1 MKSRTI
7 TGRSTSTGQ
16 PLRITVQ
23 QDHIQAIEPG
33 PADETAWLSPG
44 FIDLQINGYCGCD
57 LNGDLDDPDLV
68 IALAHKV
75 IATGTTTFFPTIIT
89 ASEEKIVRA
98 LGAIARARRASP
110 LAARVMPFAHIEGPY
125 ISSLDGA
132 VGAHQREYV
141 RPPSLAEF
149 ARWQAASGDL
159 VGMVTLSPHW
169 ENTVEFIRAL
179 AGKGIRVSI
188 GHTHA
193 KPEQIHA
200 AAKAGA
206 ILSTHLGNGIA
217 GMLPRHPNPIWAQL
231 ADDRLTATFIADG
244 HHLSADTLKAMVRAK
259 GIERSVLVSDVVAL
273 GGMPPGIYDAA
284 VGGAVESSVDGR
296 VSSVH
301 LGYLA
306 GAARPLKD
314 GIAWAAGSGVCELG
328 DAVRM
333 ATENPGRIVGH
344 RGMLSVGA
352 KADLVRFT
360 MEMEQKS
367 MQIET
372 VLVEGAELAS
382 QDRHTTI
389 TN

>member
-7 TGRSTSTGQ
+7 TGRSTSTGE
-16 PLRITVQ
+16 PLRITVEQ
-23 QDHIQAIEPG
+23 GRIAAIEPG
-33 PADETAWLSPG
+33 SADETAWLSPG
-44 FIDLQINGYCGCD
+44 FIDLQINGYSGCD
-57 LNGDLDDPDLV
+57 FNGELDDPDIV

-75 IATGTTTFFPTIIT
+75 IATGTTTFLPTVIT
-89 ASEEKIVRA
+89 ASEENIVRA
-98 LGAIARARRASP
+98 LGTIARARRASP
-110 LAARVMPFAHIEGPY
+110 LAARTMPFAHIEGPF
-125 ISSLDGA
+125 ISPENGA
-132 VGAHQREYV
+132 VGAHEREFV
-141 RPPSLAEF
+141 RPPSLDEF

-169 ENTVEFIRAL
+169 ENSAEFIRAL

-193 KPEQIHA
+193 TPEQIHA
-200 AAKAGA
+200 AAGAGA
-206 ILSTHLGNGIA
+206 TLSTHLGNGIA

-244 HHLSADTLKAMVRAK
+244 HHLPADTLKAMVRAK
-259 GIERSVLVSDVVAL
+259 GIERSILISDVVAL

-284 VGGAVESSVDGR
+284 VGGAVELSANGR

-301 LGYLA
+301 SSFLA

-314 GIAWAAGSGVCELG
+314 GIAWAAGSAVCELG
-328 DAVRM
+328 EAVKM

-352 KADLVRFT
+352 KADIVRFT
-360 MEMEQKS
+360 MDMEQKR

-372 VLVEGAELAS
+372 VLVEGVELAS
-382 QDRHTTI
+382 KDRHDA
-389 TN
+389 

>member
-16 PLRITVQ
+16 PLRITIE

-33 PADETAWLSPG
+33 PADETAWLSHG
-44 FIDLQINGYCGCD
+44 FIDLQINGYYGCD

-75 IATGTTTFFPTIIT
+75 IATGTTTFLPTIIT

-98 LGAIARARRASP
+98 LRIIALARRISP
-110 LAARVMPFAHIEGPY
+110 LVAHSMPFAHIEGPF
-125 ISSLDGA
+125 ISPENGA
-132 VGAHQREYV
+132 VGAHQREFV
-141 RPPSLAEF
+141 RPPSMEEF

-169 ENTVEFIRAL
+169 ENTPEFIRAL
-179 AGKGIRVSI
+179 AAQGIRVSI

-193 KPEQIHA
+193 TAEQIHV

-206 ILSTHLGNGIA
+206 TLSTHLGNGIM
-217 GMLPRHPNPIWAQL
+217 GMLPRHPNPIWTQL

-244 HHLSADTLKAMVRAK
+244 HHLPADTLKAMVRSK
-259 GIERSVLVSDVVAL
+259 GIERSILVSDTVAL

-284 VGGAVESSVDGR
+284 VGGAVELSADGR
-296 VSSVH
+296 VSSVNSSF
-301 LGYLA
+301 LA
-306 GAARPLKD
+306 GAALPLKN
-314 GIAWAAGSGVCELG
+314 GVAWAAGSGVCELG

-333 ATENPGRIVGH
+333 ATENPGRIVGR
-344 RGMLSVGA
+344 RGVLSVGA
-352 KADLVRFT
+352 IADLVRFT
-360 MEMEQKS
+360 MNTEQKR
-367 MQIET
+367 MQIEN
-372 VLVEGAELAS
+372 VLVQGVESPS
-382 QDRHTTI
+382 QDLHAA
-389 TN
+389 

>member
-16 PLRITVQ
+16 PIRITVE
-23 QDHIQAIEPG
+23 QDRIQAIDPG

-57 LNGDLDDPDLV
+57 FNEELDDPDIV

-98 LGAIARARRASP
+98 LGTIARARRASP
-110 LAARVMPFAHIEGPY
+110 LVARTIPFAHIEGPF
-125 ISSLDGA
+125 ISPEDGA
-132 VGAHQREYV
+132 VGAHEREFV
-141 RPPSLAEF
+141 RPPSLDEF

-169 ENTVEFIRAL
+169 ENSAEFIRSL

-193 KPEQIHA
+193 TPEQIHA
-200 AAKAGA
+200 AAGAGA
-206 ILSTHLGNGIA
+206 TLSTHLGNGIA

-244 HHLSADTLKAMVRAK
+244 HHLPADTLKAMVRAK
-259 GIERSVLVSDVVAL
+259 GIERSILVSDVVAL
-273 GGMPPGIYDAA
+273 GGMLPGIYDAA
-284 VGGAVESSVDGR
+284 VGGAVELRTDGR
-296 VSSVH
+296 VGSVY

-306 GAARPLKD
+306 GAALPLKD
-314 GIAWAAGSGVCELG
+314 GIAWAACSAVCELG

-360 MEMEQKS
+360 MDMEQKRI
-367 MQIET
+367 QIET
-372 VLVEGAELAS
+372 VLVEGVELAS
-382 QDRHTTI
+382 EDRHAA
-389 TN
+389 